1 VCAGSGRAYAEAG
14 IPEYWVVDCT
24 AEAVEVHRDP
34 GPEGYREVRR
44 LTGPGTLAL
53 PAFPDVHV
61 TTAEIFA

>member
-1 VCAGSGRAYAEAG
+1 VIDCA
-14 IPEYWVVDCT
+14 

-44 LTGPGTLAL
+44 LTGRATLAL
-53 PAFPDVHV
+53 LAFPDAQV